1 MRYKLFG
8 HTGLKVSELS
18 LGVMT
23 FGESWGWG
31 SNKRDSKAIFD
42 TYVDAGGNFFDTADL
57 YTDGDSERWLG
68 EFCAGERQR
77 YVIASKYSAALNSTH
92 PTACGNSR
100 KHMVQALEG
109 SLKRLNTDYVDIY
122 WLHCWD
128 FLTPV
133 DEVMRGLDD
142 LISAGKILYI
152 GISNTPAWTVAKA
165 NTLAQ
170 LNGWHRFAGLQL
182 KYNLLT
188 RDIEAE
194 YMPLAADF
202 DLSICAWSP
211 LASGVLSG
219 KYQWQDISA
228 TTDSERVKLM
238 AGKVPANSRAV
249 VETISAVAAECSASV
264 AQVALAWMRQQNARV
279 IPLLGARTVAQL
291 KDNMACLQV
300 RLSDRQMQR
309 LNTASGYNKP
319 FPQHFLESA
328 DQQARTYG
336 GFIQHIDNHRTAG

>member
-8 HTGLKVSELS
+8 HTGLRVSELS

-31 SNKRDSKAIFD
+31 SNKADSKTIFD
-42 TYVDAGGNFFDTADL
+42 TYVNAGGNFFDTADQ

-68 EFCAGERQR
+68 EFAASERER
-77 YVIASKYSAALNSTH
+77 FVIATKYSSQLSTEH
-92 PTACGNSR
+92 PMASGNSR

-109 SLKRLNTDYVDIY
+109 SLKRLNTDYIDIY

-133 DEVMRGLDD
+133 EEVMRGLDD
-142 LISAGKILYI
+142 LISAGKIQYI

-165 NTLAQ
+165 NTLAE
-170 LNGWHRFAGLQL
+170 LRGWHRFSGLQL
-182 KYNLLT
+182 KYNLVA

-194 YMPLAADF
+194 YMPLANDM

-219 KYQWQDISA
+219 KYNREDVTA
-228 TTDSERVKLM
+228 TAGSERAKLM
-238 AGKVPANSRAV
+238 AGKVHPDSYAVIDVIGDIAN
-249 VETISAVAAECSASV
+249 ECDATV
-264 AQVALAWMRQQNARV
+264 AQIALAWMRQQDARV
-279 IPLLGARTVAQL
+279 IPLIGARTLEQL
-291 KDNMACLQV
+291 NDNLGCLDV
-300 RLSDRQMQR
+300 ELSEQHMQR
-309 LNTASGYNKP
+309 LNIASSWKKP
-319 FPQHFLESA
+319 FPYNFLESA
-328 DQQARTYG
+328 DQQGRTYG
-336 GFIQHIDNHRTAG
+336 GFVDQIDNHRK